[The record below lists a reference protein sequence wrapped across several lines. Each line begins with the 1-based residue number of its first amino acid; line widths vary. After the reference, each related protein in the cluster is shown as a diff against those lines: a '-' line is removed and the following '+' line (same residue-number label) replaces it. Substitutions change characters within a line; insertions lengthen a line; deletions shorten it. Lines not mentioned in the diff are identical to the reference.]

1 MRSAIVVALL
11 LVWSVACG
19 RGAAPPTPSPRVWPA
34 LSYVPAETPYLL
46 ENLVPPP
53 AAVRAKVLT
62 GADQQLAR
70 ATETL
75 TPLLAGFSGPGGKA
89 LASLLAELRAQPFSE
104 WTRSLGFS
112 EGGRFVL
119 YGLSLWPVLR
129 IEVER
134 AEATEALIG
143 RTLRAA
149 ELPNAPL
156 PRGAWRIWSHDL
168 GAAAL
173 GIALSQQ
180 ELVLTVM
187 PSRQLARAWPRL
199 LGEVRISPSFAERD
213 RLAELRARH
222 GFLPLAAFFVD
233 TRAVVSL
240 LSGRATG
247 EHAELAPAPLLD
259 QVCAQDATR
268 LAELMPHLAFGYQ
281 RMDLASFRG
290 ALVAEL
296 PAWAT
301 AALERVRTRV
311 PGITWPI
318 TGKPLFAL
326 GLAIDLQRVA
336 ELTNILGQA
345 LERSPFLCPALAKL
359 NEAPRALDFGSL
371 PPLLAQARGLE
382 LVLDEYVAD
391 PPSASGH
398 LAMDSAQMASLPSML
413 AQLPMVLPVPL
424 QQEQPFEL
432 PLGELAPSWL
442 PNAHGLWGAQRL
454 VLAVGRDGVRRA
466 QAQYRAPVPDR
477 SPLLVIAY
485 DVQRL
490 AALLPSMESL
500 TNRSYREAALALELG
515 EHGLRM
521 EVAGT
526 W

>member
-1 MRSAIVVALL
+1 MRTTIAVALL
-11 LVWSVACG
+11 LLSWAACG
-19 RGAAPPTPSPRVWPA
+19 RGTAPPTPSPRVWPA
-34 LSYVPAETPYLL
+34 LTYVPAETPYLL
-46 ENLVPPP
+46 ASLVPLP
-53 AAVRAKVLT
+53 AAVRAKMSS

-75 TPLLAGFSGPGGKA
+75 GPLLAGVSGPGGKA
-89 LASLLAELRAQPFSE
+89 LASLLAELRAQPLSE
-104 WTRSLGFS
+104 WARSSGFS
-112 EGGRFVL
+112 DGGRFVL

-129 IEVER
+129 IELER
-134 AEATEALIG
+134 ADAAEALIG

-149 ELPNAPL
+149 ELPTAPL

-187 PSRQLARAWPRL
+187 PAPQLARAWSRL

-213 RLAELRARH
+213 ALAELRARH

-247 EHAELAPAPLLD
+247 EHAELAPAPLID
-259 QVCAQDATR
+259 QVCAQDAMR
-268 LAELMPHLAFGYQ
+268 LAELMPRLAFGYQ
-281 RMDLASFRG
+281 RLDLASFRG
-290 ALVAEL
+290 ALVAEV

-301 AALERVRTRV
+301 AALERLRARV

-318 TGKPLFAL
+318 TGKPIFAL

-336 ELTNILGQA
+336 ELTNTLGQV

-382 LVLDEYVAD
+382 LVLDEYVED

-398 LAMDSAQMASLPSML
+398 FAMQSAQMAALPSVL
-413 AQLPMVLPVPL
+413 AQLPVALPAPL

-432 PLGELAPSWL
+432 PLGNLAPSWL
-442 PNAHGLWGAQRL
+442 ASAHGLWGAQRL
-454 VLAVGRDGVRRA
+454 VLTVGGDGARRTREL
-466 QAQYRAPVPDR
+466 YRAPVPER
-477 SPLLVIAY
+477 SPLLVLAY
-485 DVQRL
+485 DVRRL
-490 AALLPSMESL
+490 AALAPSLDSL
-500 TNRSYREAALALELG
+500 TRSSYREVALALEVD
-515 EHGLRM
+515 ERGLRL
-521 EVAGT
+521 ELAGT